1 MANRLYRSR
10 VSAARRQWI
19 EQHATAGADLPVWSS
34 RQGWVQSIREWVL
47 TEHFRRA
54 CASVQ
59 VSIAGATVLAI
70 AAAWAKSADHATGRN
85 AAVTRAWIAAAVG
98 CNPKTI
104 TRAWKV
110 LEAAGF
116 AVEIYHGHGSAE
128 TPGHGKRPSIWHL
141 VSRTADARE
150 DVENVP
156 LPPIGGC
163 SSESPVG
170 TYSPSKRERSPE
182 KNISPRKT
190 GRRLR
195 ATPRPLAV
203 QRLAAQFVAR
213 SRGLGHVHIGAICDA
228 ITDSGIDPA
237 IWDAERLQEALEAD
251 MRKMGWHW
259 PDEITN
265 PAGFLRARLRRIAA
279 PREQPCPV
287 PEELVAPRCPSP
299 VQAQSPA
306 RRSPMPNA
314 AQRARIAGI
323 RDEIGEVFA
332 AQAARRA
339 AAPPAKLELHVRSA
353 VGYRRPPTSDGAAQ
367 VCAGCGCRD
376 AVRRPFL
383 PEHRA
388 DLCTEC
394 WQR

>member
-1 MANRLYRSR
+1 M
-10 VSAARRQWI
+10 
-19 EQHATAGADLPVWSS
+19 WSS
-34 RQGWVQSIREWVL
+34 RQGWVQSIHDWAP
-47 TEHFRRA
+47 TDQFRRA

-70 AAAWAKSADHATGRN
+70 AAAWSVFADHATGRN
-85 AAVTRAWIAAAVG
+85 AAVTRARIAEAVG

-110 LEAAGF
+110 LEAGGF

-141 VSRTADARE
+141 VGRPADGGEA
-150 DVENVP
+150 VENVP

-170 TYSPSKRERSPE
+170 TNSPRERKRSPE
-182 KNISPRKT
+182 KSSCRST

-213 SRGLGHVHIGAICDA
+213 SRGLGQVHIGAICDA
-228 ITDSGIDPA
+228 LTDSGIDPA
-237 IWDAERLQEALEAD
+237 VWDAEGLQKALEAD

-259 PDEITN
+259 PDEIAN
-265 PAGFLRARLRRIAA
+265 PAGFLRSRLRRLTAPVDKPEPVSVEPAA
-279 PREQPCPV
+279 VTCPKSV
-287 PEELVAPRCPSP
+287 PVKLAAGHFLAVS
-299 VQAQSPA
+299 
-306 RRSPMPNA
+306 A
-314 AQRARIAGI
+314 AQRARITDI
-323 RDEIGEVFA
+323 RNEIREVFDAKEVRRTVAGPRVLHGQPRVIRRHPQAGASTPA
-332 AQAARRA
+332 A
-339 AAPPAKLELHVRSA
+339 
-353 VGYRRPPTSDGAAQ
+353 
-367 VCAGCGCRD
+367 CAGCGRSD
-376 AVRRPFL
+376 APWRPFL
-383 PEHRA
+383 PPHRA
-388 DLCTEC
+388 HLCDEC